1 MKKILDDDMFIIED
15 YEDDIEYT
23 EKKKNNKKTKKHEFA
38 NNGDALI
45 YLANKHKLKKSKGF
59 KMKKYQ
65 KITMY
70 IYDRFVLDRLL
81 KEFKFANA
89 GNIYDY
95 EDYFSFPDIDSYS
108 GLLDYSLCN
117 RIHISKKYNSLVM
130 YNKSS
135 YSITCNFYISTK
147 YMDKFSSLATD
158 VMSEDDN
165 NNSLKNENF
174 SCDNN
179 TFLELTDSKK
189 DTTKSFDLTRK
200 KLLNE
205 NLIFNKKSTLDKIK
219 NDVQSF
225 FTDKTENIYKK
236 LDIPFK
242 RGIILYGEPGN
253 GKSSIIREII
263 RTVPDEIT
271 KVIIKQTNYM
281 PSALSSLINGLDG
294 KKAIIIME
302 DIDSML
308 TEYNRSDFLNTIDGV
323 DIKTGL
329 YLIATTNYPERLD
342 KAIFNRAGR
351 FDIAYKIENPDKETR
366 KLFFKSR
373 NLDEIFKNFKFSS
386 KHPIVDNKKLINTFV
401 ECSEGVP
408 MATLKEIIVSVSY
421 KLAYNEEVYIE
432 KAIQKTYNDIVNA
445 NSSHEFEHNQYLQQK
460 NNCLTA
466 NVPYQTSV
474 GTVISFEEKKVEMEE
489 KKKKKTTIIISK
501 KKKDIS

>member
-1 MKKILDDDMFIIED
+1 MKKILDDDMFIID
-15 YEDDIEYT
+15 NYEDDKSHN
-23 EKKKNNKKTKKHEFA
+23 KKKKKKKHEFA
-38 NNGDALI
+38 NNEEALI
-45 YLANKHKLKKSKGF
+45 YLANNHKLKKSKGF

-81 KEFKFANA
+81 KEFKFSNA

-95 EDYFSFPDIDSYS
+95 EDYFKFPDIDSYS

-117 RIHISKKYNSLVM
+117 RIHISKKYNSLVIF
-130 YNKSS
+130 NKSS
-135 YSITCNFYISTK
+135 WSITCNFMISTK
-147 YMDKFSSLATD
+147 HMDKFSALATD

-174 SCDNN
+174 SCENN
-179 TFLELTDSKK
+179 TFLELSDSKK

-205 NLIFNKKSTLDKIK
+205 NLIFNKNSTLDKIK

-225 FTDKTENIYKK
+225 FTDKTEDIYKR

-329 YLIATTNYPERLD
+329 YLIATTNYPEKLD

-351 FDIAYKIENPDKETR
+351 FDKAYKIENPDKDTR

-373 NLDEIFKNFKFSS
+373 NLDEIFKNFRFSN
-386 KHPIVDNKKLINTFV
+386 KHPNVDNKKLINTFV
-401 ECSEGVP
+401 ENSEGVP
-408 MATLKEIIVSVSY
+408 MATLKELIVSVSY

-432 KAIQKTYNDIVNA
+432 KAIQKTYNDIINA
-445 NSSHEFEHNQYLQQK
+445 NNSHEIEHNQYLEHQ
-460 NNCLTA
+460 NNRLV
-466 NVPYQTSV
+466 NNIPYQTSV
-474 GTVISFEEKKVEMEE
+474 GTVISFEEKKADKEE
-489 KKKKKTTIIISK
+489 KKKKTTLIISK
-501 KKKDIS
+501 KKKDII